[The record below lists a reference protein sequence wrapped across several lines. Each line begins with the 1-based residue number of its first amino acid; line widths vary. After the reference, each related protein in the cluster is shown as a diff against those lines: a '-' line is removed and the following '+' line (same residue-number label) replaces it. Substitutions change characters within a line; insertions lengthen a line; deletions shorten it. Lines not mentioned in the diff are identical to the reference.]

1 MTTWREFLKEKRK
14 DPALADKSE
23 PEKMKIAGVEW
34 RKMTGKPKAPKKT
47 RKHKKERHHE
57 KKHGKPGKSG
67 KHTKTQTVHMKCG
80 KCDCKLTIQ
89 VSCD

>member
-1 MTTWREFLKEKRK
+1 MTTWREFLKKKRK

-47 RKHKKERHHE
+47 RKHKKERPHE
-57 KKHGKPGKSG
+57 KPHDKPDKPGKHS
-67 KHTKTQTVHMKCG
+67 KTQTVHMKCG
-80 KCDCKLTIQ
+80 KCDCKLTIEL
-89 VSCD
+89 SCD